1 MVATCLSLCTSLA
14 LIAAISLNSISCS
27 SGSGGEPLITNHR
40 QCCNMTKSPKNQS
53 PIFEGL
59 SLEEP
64 SILSVSFKSDPSAS
78 LGVKLS
84 NHDNGLTNEMFLPGY
99 ASVGGMLPGKTL
111 ARTCGVQSGD
121 YIVAVN
127 GVGYRRFP
135 PDFNDDELKDVTE
148 GLDLITLDSPTKKS
162 EKKGEKDDNENGE
175 DDNDDEEGEED
186 AIIKQERE
194 LKVSIILHYYCRYA
208 YTLGN

>member
-1 MVATCLSLCTSLA
+1 
-14 LIAAISLNSISCS
+14 
-27 SGSGGEPLITNHR
+27 
-40 QCCNMTKSPKNQS
+40 MTKSPNQS

-148 GLDLITLDSPTKKS
+148 GLDLINLDSPTKKS
-162 EKKGEKDDNENGE
+162 EKGEKDENENGE

-194 LKVSIILHYYCRYA
+194 LKVSIILHYYCMHILLVIEVALPILCHYLTFYNMQLSKQHA
-208 YTLGN
+208 TNKN

>member
-1 MVATCLSLCTSLA
+1 
-14 LIAAISLNSISCS
+14 
-27 SGSGGEPLITNHR
+27 
-40 QCCNMTKSPKNQS
+40 MTKSPNQS

-111 ARTCGVQSGD
+111 AKTCGVQSGD

-148 GLDLITLDSPTKKS
+148 GLDLINLDSPTKKS
-162 EKKGEKDDNENGE
+162 EKGEKDDNENGE

-194 LKVSIILHYYCRYA
+194 LKVSIILHYYCMHILLVIEVALPIVIYNILHCILYNICNYHQQQQQQQQQHA
-208 YTLGN
+208 TNEN

>member
-27 SGSGGEPLITNHR
+27 SGSGGEPLITNHS

-99 ASVGGMLPGKTL
+99 ASVGGVPDDDDDDDSPTL
-111 ARTCGVQSGD
+111 AKKFGVKVGD

-127 GVGYRRFP
+127 GVGYRSFP
-135 PDFNDDELKDVTE
+135 PDVNVDELEDVTE

-162 EKKGEKDDNENGE
+162 EKEGEKDDNENGE
-175 DDNDDEEGEED
+175 DDDDDEEGEED

-194 LKVSIILHYYCRYA
+194 LKVSIYVIITRQ
-208 YTLGN
+208 N